1 MLATALVAGGVR
13 WAGSDE
19 PTGSGAVVVA
29 ESPGPAAAT
38 GPGRDVGRTDRA
50 NTRRPGAGARGAR
63 AGRTAPARP
72 ARPARPPRPLPRSRA
87 TAIDIPYFRLAAP
100 AVAVRLDR
108 ERRLT
113 VPPVDDPKVVGWYEG
128 GATPGERGT
137 AVVVGHRDTRTGPAV
152 FAALGRLPVGRL
164 IEARRAD
171 GRVAVYTVDA
181 VKTYE
186 KARFPNKEVYG
197 DRQRPELRL
206 ITCGGVYDRRKGYAG
221 NIVVFAHLT
230 ETRGRAR
237 TT

>member
-1 MLATALVAGGVR
+1 MLATVLVAGAVR
-13 WAGSDE
+13 WAGSGE
-19 PTGSGAVVVA
+19 PTGSGTVAVA

-38 GPGRDVGRTDRA
+38 GPGRDAGRADRA
-50 NTRRPGAGARGAR
+50 DAQRPGAGTRGAR
-63 AGRTAPARP
+63 AGRTAP

-87 TAIDIPYFRLAAP
+87 TGIEIPYFRLAAP
-100 AVAVRLDR
+100 AVAVRLDS
-108 ERRLT
+108 ERHLT
-113 VPPVDDPKVVGWYEG
+113 VPPVDDAKVVGWYAG

-152 FAALGRLPVGRL
+152 FAALGRLPVGRQ

-186 KARFPNKEVYG
+186 KARFPDEEVYG
-197 DRQRPELRL
+197 ERKRPELRL

-237 TT
+237 TP